1 MKKSAFFVIAV
12 LMIAAFV
19 LAACPAA
26 TPAPATGGDTAATEA
41 TTGDTASTGG
51 DTASTGGDTAA
62 SCECTDPVGCV
73 TVGADDPVRV
83 GWMMVVSGA
92 DATLGLD
99 FKYGVE
105 IAADDRGTIADH
117 AIELV
122 GEDDLCSAGRR
133 PDRCPEDV
141 GRFQADRRYR
151 HELLQRSPR
160 GHPCD
165 VQRRRPHDLSLQH
178 GA

>member
-99 FKYGVE
+99 SKYGVE

-122 GEDDLCSAGRR
+122 GEDDLCSAEG
-133 PDRCPEDV
+133 
-141 GRFQADRRYR
+141 GQTAAQKMSADSKLTAVIGTSCSSASTPFSSVPMVASR
-151 HELLQRSPR
+151 LAS
-160 GHPCD
+160 G
-165 VQRRRPHDLSLQH
+165 
-178 GA
+178 

>member
-1 MKKSAFFVIAV
+1 MKKSAFFVLAV

-26 TPAPATGGDTAATEA
+26 TPAPAPATGGDTAAPTEA
-41 TTGDTASTGG
+41 VAA

-62 SCECTDPVGCV
+62 SCECTDPKGCV

-99 FKYGVE
+99 SKYGAE
-105 IAADDRGTIADH
+105 IAASDRGTIAGH
-117 AIELV
+117 AIELT
-122 GEDDLCSAGRR
+122 GEDDGCSAEGGQTAAQKMSADNSLTGVIGTSCSSAART
-133 PDRCPEDV
+133 
-141 GRFQADRRYR
+141 GADRAAR
-151 HELLQRSPR
+151 
-160 GHPCD
+160 
-165 VQRRRPHDLSLQH
+165 
-178 GA
+178 